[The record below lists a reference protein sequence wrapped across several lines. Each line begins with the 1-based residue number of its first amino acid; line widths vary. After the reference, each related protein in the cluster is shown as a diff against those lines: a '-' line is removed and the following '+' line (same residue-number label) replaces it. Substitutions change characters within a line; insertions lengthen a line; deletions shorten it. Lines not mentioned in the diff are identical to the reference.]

1 MISVKYLPHLKYAL
15 MTDNI
20 FLFQRLV
27 AKQQQFEYKVQLRI
41 PAYLP
46 FPSVL
51 EHQ

>member
-1 MISVKYLPHLKYAL
+1 MISVKYLTYLKYAL
-15 MTDNI
+15 LTDNI

-27 AKQQQFEYKVQLRI
+27 TKQQQFQYNVQIRI

-51 EHQ
+51 EYQ